1 MWYLHKMDFSHKK
14 EWNNAIY
21 SNMDG
26 PRDYQIKWSKSDRQK
41 QISYDFIYIWN
52 LKNDTNEH
60 IYKTD
65 LWRKTQIYDYQR
77 GSGGGGE
84 KLGVWDYIYTA
95 IYTIGST
102 V

>member
-1 MWYLHKMDFSHKK
+1 MES
-14 EWNNAIY
+14 
-21 SNMDG
+21 
-26 PRDYQIKWSKSDRQK
+26 
-41 QISYDFIYIWN
+41 
-52 LKNDTNEH
+52 KNDTNEH